1 MALISKIRKN
11 SWLLIVLI
19 GLGLAGFI
27 VMDMTSGQQSIFG
40 SGQTI
45 IGEVNGKKIDW
56 NEFNKTEEL
65 LYSGSSA
72 EVYSRRENLWSY
84 YLEDFI
90 VNKEAEELGLGVSRD
105 ELRELEFGQNL
116 SPVIVQRFSNPNAP
130 GIVDRQQIEY
140 FRQMIDDNK
149 IADAIQTGQLSPTF
163 PAFWRYQ
170 EGEIIKERLESKLVS
185 MVAKAMY
192 TPTWMAEILDVE
204 QNYLVDFSYVQVPFS
219 AIDNSEVKLSDADY
233 KAYIKEFEKT
243 LKQEEETRTLEFVS
257 FNVLPTSGD
266 STALF
271 NQLNELRD
279 DFEQAENP
287 ESFVEINFG
296 GFDKAYFTEEQLPEG
311 IKEVVKTLEKGKV
324 SEVFQDNNSYKVVRL
339 LDKKVIPDSVKSRH
353 ILLPVSSPDQAAF
366 SEILIDSL
374 IGLLESKSESFDSL
388 AAKFGTDGTRTSG
401 GDLGY
406 AAQGMMVKE
415 FNDLIFFEA
424 EEGKFYKVK
433 TEFGIHLVE
442 VTDKKFNENKEGYQ
456 FAFLNEDIVPSQET
470 QNSIYDEVLVFTG
483 KNRTLEDLKQSID
496 GNLGLKLE
504 SIKGIKRNDYNVGAL
519 GSGQSSRDMIRWAFG
534 EKPGKVSP
542 EIYIY
547 QDPINF
553 YNNKYVVAGLK
564 EVLPKGLPE
573 LAQIKEQI
581 ALEVTNRKKSELIAE
596 KIKGKN
602 LEEASAMFGLSVENA
617 NGIPLSS
624 NFIPGIGN
632 EPKVV
637 AKAFAL
643 KQGEVSSPVK
653 GSNGVYLVRV
663 ENKPNPPAST
673 NAMVLKRTVSTQNAS
688 QISFKLVESLRKNAK
703 IEDNRFKFY

>member
-45 IGEVNGKKIDW
+45 IGEVNGKKLDW

-72 EVYSRRENLWSY
+72 DVYSRRDNLWSY
-84 YLEDFI
+84 FLEDII
-90 VNKEAEELGLGVSRD
+90 VNKEAEELGLGISRD

-116 SPVIVQRFSNPNAP
+116 SPVIVQRFSNPNVP
-130 GIVDRQQIEY
+130 GMVDRQQIEY
-140 FRQMIDDNK
+140 FRQMIDENK

-185 MVAKAMY
+185 MVSKAMY

-204 QNYLVDFSYVQVPFS
+204 QNYQIDFSYVQVPFS
-219 AIDNSEVKLSDADY
+219 AIDNSEVNLSDSDY
-233 KAYIKEFEKT
+233 KSYLKEFENK

-257 FNVLPTSGD
+257 FNVLPTSSD
-266 STALF
+266 SSALF
-271 NQLNELRD
+271 NQLNDLRG
-279 DFEQAENP
+279 DFELAENP

-296 GFDKAYFTEEQLPEG
+296 GYDKAYYTDDQLPEG
-311 IKEVVKTLEKGKV
+311 IKDVIKNLEKGQV
-324 SEVFQDNNSYKVVRL
+324 SEVFQDNNSFKVVKL
-339 LDKKVIPDSVKSRH
+339 LDKKIIPDSVKSRH
-353 ILLPVSSPDQAAF
+353 ILLPVSSPDQVAF

-388 AAKFGTDGTRTSG
+388 AAKFGTDGTRTTG

-424 EEGKFYKVK
+424 EEGKYYKVN
-433 TEFGIHLVE
+433 TQFGIHLVE
-442 VTDKKFNENKEGYQ
+442 VTDKKFIENKEGFQ

-470 QNSIYDEVLVFTG
+470 QNAIYDEVLVFTG
-483 KNRTLEDLKQSID
+483 KNRTLEELKQSID
-496 GNLGLKLE
+496 GNLGLRIE
-504 SIKGIKRNDYNVGAL
+504 SAKGIKRNDYNVGTL

-547 QDPINF
+547 QDPVNF

-643 KQGEVSSPVK
+643 KQGEVSTPVK

-663 ENKPNPPAST
+663 ENKPNPPTST
-673 NAMVLKRTVSTQNAS
+673 NALVLKRTVTTQNAS
-688 QISFKLVESLRKNAK
+688 QVSFRLVESLRKNAK
-703 IEDNRFKFY
+703 IEDNRFRFY

>member
-45 IGEVNGKKIDW
+45 IGEVNGKKLDW

-72 EVYSRRENLWSY
+72 DVYSRRDNLWSY
-84 YLEDFI
+84 FLEDII

-116 SPVIVQRFSNPNAP
+116 SPVIVQRFSNPNVP
-130 GIVDRQQIEY
+130 GMVDRQQIEY
-140 FRQMIDDNK
+140 FRQMIDENK

-170 EGEIIKERLESKLVS
+170 EGEIIKERLESKMVS
-185 MVAKAMY
+185 MVSKAMY

-204 QNYLVDFSYVQVPFS
+204 QNYQIDFSYVQVPFS
-219 AIDNSEVKLSDADY
+219 AIDNSEVNLSDSDY
-233 KAYIKEFEKT
+233 KSYLKEFENK

-257 FNVLPTSGD
+257 FNVLPTSSD
-266 STALF
+266 SSALF
-271 NQLNELRD
+271 NQLNDLRG
-279 DFEQAENP
+279 DFELAENP

-296 GFDKAYFTEEQLPEG
+296 GYDKAYYTEDQLPEG
-311 IKEVVKTLEKGKV
+311 IKDVIKNLEKGQV
-324 SEVFQDNNSYKVVRL
+324 SEVFQDNNSFKVVKL
-339 LDKKVIPDSVKSRH
+339 LDKKIIPDSVKSRH
-353 ILLPVSSPDQAAF
+353 ILLPVSSPDQVAF

-388 AAKFGTDGTRTSG
+388 AAKFGTDGTRTTG

-424 EEGKFYKVK
+424 EEGKYYKVN
-433 TEFGIHLVE
+433 TQFGIHLVE
-442 VTDKKFNENKEGYQ
+442 VTDKKFIENKEGFQ

-470 QNSIYDEVLVFTG
+470 QNAIYDEVLVFTG
-483 KNRTLEDLKQSID
+483 KNRTLEELKQSID
-496 GNLGLKLE
+496 GNLGLRIE
-504 SIKGIKRNDYNVGAL
+504 SAKGIKRNDYNVGTL

-547 QDPINF
+547 QDPVNF

-643 KQGEVSSPVK
+643 KQGEVSTPVK

-663 ENKPNPPAST
+663 ENKPNPPTST
-673 NAMVLKRTVSTQNAS
+673 NALVLKRTVTTQNAS
-688 QISFKLVESLRKNAK
+688 QVSFRLVESLRKNAK
-703 IEDNRFKFY
+703 IEDNRFRFY

>member
-45 IGEVNGKKIDW
+45 IGEVNGKKLDW

-72 EVYSRRENLWSY
+72 DVYSRRDNLWSY
-84 YLEDFI
+84 FLEDII

-116 SPVIVQRFSNPNAP
+116 SPVIVQRFSNPNVP
-130 GIVDRQQIEY
+130 GMVDRQQIEY
-140 FRQMIDDNK
+140 FRQMIDENK

-185 MVAKAMY
+185 MVSKAMY

-204 QNYLVDFSYVQVPFS
+204 QNYQIDFSYVQVPFS
-219 AIDNSEVKLSDADY
+219 AIDNSEVNLSDSDY
-233 KAYIKEFEKT
+233 KSYLKEFENK

-257 FNVLPTSGD
+257 FNVLPTSSD
-266 STALF
+266 SSALF
-271 NQLNELRD
+271 NQLNDLRG
-279 DFEQAENP
+279 DFELAENP

-296 GFDKAYFTEEQLPEG
+296 GYDKAYYTDDQLPEG
-311 IKEVVKTLEKGKV
+311 IKDVIKNLEKGQV
-324 SEVFQDNNSYKVVRL
+324 SEVFQDNNSFKVVKL
-339 LDKKVIPDSVKSRH
+339 LDKKIIPDSVKSRH
-353 ILLPVSSPDQAAF
+353 ILLPVSSPDQVAF

-388 AAKFGTDGTRTSG
+388 AAKFGTDGTRTTG

-424 EEGKFYKVK
+424 EEGKYYKVN
-433 TEFGIHLVE
+433 TQFGIHLVE
-442 VTDKKFNENKEGYQ
+442 VTDKKFIENKEGFQ

-470 QNSIYDEVLVFTG
+470 QNAIYDEVLVFTG
-483 KNRTLEDLKQSID
+483 KNRTLEELKQSID
-496 GNLGLKLE
+496 GNLGLRIE
-504 SIKGIKRNDYNVGAL
+504 SAKGIKRNDYNVGTL

-547 QDPINF
+547 QDPVNF

-643 KQGEVSSPVK
+643 KQGEVSTPVK

-663 ENKPNPPAST
+663 ENKPNPPTST
-673 NAMVLKRTVSTQNAS
+673 NALVLKRTVTTQNAS
-688 QISFKLVESLRKNAK
+688 QVSFRLVESLRKNAK
-703 IEDNRFKFY
+703 IEDNRFRFY

>member
-45 IGEVNGKKIDW
+45 IGEVNGKKLDW

-72 EVYSRRENLWSY
+72 DVYSRRDNLWSY
-84 YLEDFI
+84 FLEDII

-116 SPVIVQRFSNPNAP
+116 SPVIVQRFSNPNVP
-130 GIVDRQQIEY
+130 GMVDRQQIEY
-140 FRQMIDDNK
+140 FRQMIDENK

-185 MVAKAMY
+185 MVSKAMY

-204 QNYLVDFSYVQVPFS
+204 QNYQIDFSYVQVPFS
-219 AIDNSEVKLSDADY
+219 AIDNSEVNLSDSDY
-233 KAYIKEFEKT
+233 KSYLKEFENK

-257 FNVLPTSGD
+257 FNVLPTSSD
-266 STALF
+266 SSALF
-271 NQLNELRD
+271 NQLNDLRG
-279 DFEQAENP
+279 DFELAENP

-296 GFDKAYFTEEQLPEG
+296 GYDKAYYTDDQLPEG
-311 IKEVVKTLEKGKV
+311 IKDVIKNLEKGQV
-324 SEVFQDNNSYKVVRL
+324 SEVFQDNNSFKVVKL
-339 LDKKVIPDSVKSRH
+339 LDKKIIPDSVKSRH
-353 ILLPVSSPDQAAF
+353 ILLPVSSPDQVAF

-388 AAKFGTDGTRTSG
+388 AAKFGTDGTRTTG

-424 EEGKFYKVK
+424 EEGKYYKVN
-433 TEFGIHLVE
+433 TQFGIHLVE
-442 VTDKKFNENKEGYQ
+442 VTDKKFIENKEGFQ

-470 QNSIYDEVLVFTG
+470 QNAIYDEVLVFTG
-483 KNRTLEDLKQSID
+483 KNRTLEELKQSID
-496 GNLGLKLE
+496 GNLGLRIE
-504 SIKGIKRNDYNVGAL
+504 SAKGIKRNDYNVGTL

-547 QDPINF
+547 QDPVNF

-643 KQGEVSSPVK
+643 KQGEVSTPVK

-663 ENKPNPPAST
+663 ENKPNPPTST
-673 NAMVLKRTVSTQNAS
+673 SALVLKRTVTTQNAS
-688 QISFKLVESLRKNAK
+688 QVSFRLVESLRKNAK
-703 IEDNRFKFY
+703 IEDNRFRFY

>member
-45 IGEVNGKKIDW
+45 IGEVNGEKLDW

-72 EVYSRRENLWSY
+72 EVYSRRDNLWSY
-84 YLEDFI
+84 FLEDFI

-116 SPVIVQRFSNPNAP
+116 SPVIVQRFSNPNVP
-130 GIVDRQQIEY
+130 GMVDRQQIEY
-140 FRQMIDDNK
+140 FRQMIDENK

-163 PAFWRYQ
+163 PSFWRYQ

-185 MVAKAMY
+185 MVSKAMY
-192 TPTWMAEILDVE
+192 TPTWMAEVLDIE
-204 QNYLVDFSYVQVPFS
+204 QNYQIDFSYVQVPFS
-219 AIDNSEVKLSDADY
+219 AIDNSEVNLTDADY
-233 KAYIKEFEKT
+233 KAYLQEFENT

-257 FNVLPTSGD
+257 FNVLPTSAD

-271 NQLNELRD
+271 NQLNELRV

-287 ESFVEINFG
+287 ESFVEVNFG
-296 GFDKAYFTEEQLPEG
+296 GYDKAYFAEDQLPET
-311 IKEVVKTLEKGKV
+311 IKEVIKNLEKGQV

-353 ILLPVSSPDQAAF
+353 ILLPVSSPDQVAF
-366 SEILIDSL
+366 SENLIDSL
-374 IGLLESKSESFDSL
+374 IGLLESRSETFDSL
-388 AAKFGTDGTRTSG
+388 AAKFGTDGTRTTG

-424 EEGKFYKVK
+424 EEGKYYKVN
-433 TEFGIHLVE
+433 TQFGIHLVE
-442 VTDKKFNENKEGYQ
+442 VTDKKFIENKEGYQ

-470 QNSIYDEVLVFTG
+470 QNAIYDEVLVFTG
-483 KNRTLEDLKQSID
+483 KNRTLEELKQAID
-496 GNLGLKLE
+496 GNLSLRIE
-504 SIKGIKRNDYNVGAL
+504 SIKGIKRNDYNVGTL

-547 QDPINF
+547 QDPVNF

-596 KIKGKN
+596 RIKGKN
-602 LEEASAMFGLSVENA
+602 LEEVSAMFGLSVENA

-637 AKAFAL
+637 ARAFAI
-643 KQGEVSSPVK
+643 KQGEVSAPVK

-663 ENKPNPPAST
+663 ENKPNAPAST

-688 QISFKLVESLRKNAK
+688 QVSFRLVESLKKNAK
-703 IEDNRFKFY
+703 IEDNRFRFY

>member
-45 IGEVNGKKIDW
+45 IGEVNGKKLDW

-72 EVYSRRENLWSY
+72 EVYSRRDNLWSY
-84 YLEDFI
+84 FLEDFI

-116 SPVIVQRFSNPNAP
+116 SPVIVQRFSNPNVP
-130 GIVDRQQIEY
+130 GMVDRQQIEY
-140 FRQMIDDNK
+140 FRQMIDENK

-163 PAFWRYQ
+163 PSFWRYQ

-185 MVAKAMY
+185 MVSKAMY
-192 TPTWMAEILDVE
+192 TPTWMAEILDIE
-204 QNYLVDFSYVQVPFS
+204 QNYQIDFSYVQVPFS
-219 AIDNSEVKLSDADY
+219 ALDNSEVNLSDADY
-233 KAYIKEFEKT
+233 KAYLQEFENT

-257 FNVLPTSGD
+257 FNVLPTSAD

-271 NQLNELRD
+271 NQLNELRV
-279 DFEQAENP
+279 DFEQAESP
-287 ESFVEINFG
+287 ESFVEVNFG
-296 GFDKAYFTEEQLPEG
+296 GYDKAYFAEDQLPET
-311 IKEVVKTLEKGKV
+311 IKEVIKNLEKGQV

-353 ILLPVSSPDQAAF
+353 ILLPVSSPDQVAF

-374 IGLLESKSESFDSL
+374 IGLLESRSETFDSL
-388 AAKFGTDGTRTSG
+388 AAKFGTDGTRTTG

-424 EEGKFYKVK
+424 EEGKYYKVN
-433 TEFGIHLVE
+433 TQFGIHLVE
-442 VTDKKFNENKEGYQ
+442 VTDKKFIENKEGYQ

-470 QNSIYDEVLVFTG
+470 QNSIYDEVLLFTG
-483 KNRTLEDLKQSID
+483 KNRTLEELKQAID
-496 GNLGLKLE
+496 GNLSLRIE
-504 SIKGIKRNDYNVGAL
+504 SIKGIKRNDYNVGTL

-547 QDPINF
+547 QDPVNF

-573 LAQIKEQI
+573 LAQINEQI

-602 LEEASAMFGLSVENA
+602 LEEVSAMFGLSVENA

-637 AKAFAL
+637 ARAFAL
-643 KQGEVSSPVK
+643 KQGEVSAPVK

-663 ENKPNPPAST
+663 ENKPNAPSST

-688 QISFKLVESLRKNAK
+688 QVSFRLVESLRKNAK
-703 IEDNRFKFY
+703 IEDNRFRFY